1 MFLGV
6 TVTSYISTVHMRTSG
21 NLRNACKC
29 SEEPRLRILQSLDEL
44 VMLEMLVLDASLIAS
59 EAADGDD
66 ALFLG
71 QEPSVEWRVR
81 ENEPNESLAAFI
93 GCAVS
98 NLPIHHRSH
107 QSEHAHDD
115 HEPLPRH
122 EVLGMSVQ
130 DAIADKAHQNNCY
143 TIHEDCRSFLVFV
156 MSSSKVVSY
165 TSIRLVVSALPEC
178 RTCL

>member
-1 MFLGV
+1 M
-6 TVTSYISTVHMRTSG
+6 TSSISTVHMQSSG

-44 VMLEMLVLDASLIAS
+44 VMLEVLVFDASLIAS

-66 ALFLG
+66 ALLLG

-81 ENEPNESLAAFI
+81 ENEPDEPSAAFI
-93 GCAVS
+93 YCTVS

-107 QSEHAHDD
+107 QREHAHDD

-122 EVLGMSVQ
+122 EILRMSVQ
-130 DAIADKAHQNNCY
+130 NTIADKAHQNNRY
-143 TIHEDCRSFLVFV
+143 TVHEDCRSFLVFV
-156 MSSSKVVSY
+156 VSSSKVVSY